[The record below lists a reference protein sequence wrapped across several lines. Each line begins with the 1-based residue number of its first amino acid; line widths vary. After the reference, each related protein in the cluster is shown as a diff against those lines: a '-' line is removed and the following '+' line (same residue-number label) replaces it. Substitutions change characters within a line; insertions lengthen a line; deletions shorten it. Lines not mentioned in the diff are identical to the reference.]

1 MDFDYTEEQ
10 TLFSDSLRRLLE
22 DKYSDSQRRDVLAQD
37 DTYHSEA
44 LWQDYAELGL
54 LALPF
59 DEGMGGFGG
68 TAIDVMVTE
77 LEFGRHLSLEPYL
90 ASVILAGGA
99 LRLAGNADQQSR
111 LIEPMVAGEMKLA
124 CAFGEPQSR
133 YDAFDVETRAEKSG
147 NGFKL
152 SGRKAVALG
161 ADCADKLIVS
171 ARIAGDVADKD
182 GLCLFIVDTKA
193 PGVSVNGYRLSDG
206 RGAAE
211 VTLDGAEVGAD
222 DLVGE
227 EGNAWPVIDHV
238 VDLGTAA
245 LCAEAVG
252 AMERAN
258 DLTLEFLKT
267 REQFGR
273 PIGKFQV
280 LQHRMVDMMIEKEQS
295 ESLALLACMDADK
308 TDAVMRQRAVSA
320 AKVQI
325 GNAARLISEASIQ
338 MHGGIGVTEEY
349 MLGAYVKRLSMV
361 QATFGDVDHHV
372 QRFGAL
378 TAAA

>member
-10 TLFSDSLRRLLE
+10 TLFSDSLRKLLE
-22 DKYSDSQRRDVLAQD
+22 DNYSDTQRRAVLEQE
-37 DTYHSEA
+37 DTFHSEA
-44 LWQDYAELGL
+44 LWQNYAELGL
-54 LALPF
+54 LGIPF
-59 DEGMGGFGG
+59 SEDQGGFGG
-68 TAIDVMVTE
+68 SAIDVMVAE
-77 LEFGRHLSLEPYL
+77 LEFGRHLSLEPFL
-90 ASVILAGGA
+90 ANVILGGGVV
-99 LRLAGNADQQSR
+99 RLAGDADQQSN
-111 LIEPMVAGEMKLA
+111 LIEPMIAGEIKLA

-147 NGFKL
+147 NGYKL
-152 SGRKAVALG
+152 DGRKAVALG

-182 GLCLFIVDTKA
+182 GLCLFVVDAKA
-193 PGVSVNGYRLSDG
+193 QGVDVNGYRLSDG

-211 VTLDGAEVGAD
+211 VMLDGVEVGAS
-222 DLVGE
+222 DLLGE
-227 EGNAWPVIDHV
+227 EGKAWPVIDHA

-245 LCAEAVG
+245 LCAEAIG

-258 DLTLEFLKT
+258 DLTLEYLKT

-280 LQHRMVDMMIEKEQS
+280 LQHRMVDMMIEKEQA

-308 TDAVMRQRAVSA
+308 TDAEVRQRAVSA
-320 AKVQI
+320 AKVTV
-325 GNAARLISEASIQ
+325 GNAARFISEASIQ

>member
-99 LRLAGNADQQSR
+99 LRLVGNADQQSR